1 MTNILMSVIAME
13 NRNVFTRVKTTGKPT
28 GRRELRSL
36 EQVIYE
42 LQICP
47 YEKAN
52 ILVDRNLFAD
62 TLEYLKDYRE
72 IGKVETAKGNRLIDL
87 LREVR
92 GEK

>member
-1 MTNILMSVIAME
+1 M
-13 NRNVFTRVKTTGKPT
+13 
-28 GRRELRSL
+28 RSL

-47 YEKAN
+47 YEKTN
-52 ILVDRNLFAD
+52 VLVDRNLFAD
-62 TLEYLKDYRE
+62 ALEYLKDYRE